1 MAAGIIKKIIQNTP
15 KVIKKSVKPKKI
27 IKSKRKKLFPLE
39 VKKGPGSKDKWKKL
53 DPKSPYIHVDDLGSR
68 PLHRGT
74 GPSGVEKKKL
84 KDAGERLS
92 KWYKKKDKAD
102 EIRSKRMGGTKYGYN
117 SGGLVKG
124 FPKLARKGWK

>member
-1 MAAGIIKKIIQNTP
+1 MASGIIKKIVKQLP
-15 KVIKKSVKPKKI
+15 KVVKKAKPKKI
-27 IKSKRKKLFPLE
+27 IKSKRKKLFELE